1 MSKNSIILLFCNLN
15 FIKMKKMM
23 NILLF
28 LIISL
33 LLCYSQ
39 KGESC
44 FLSKRKHVHVVNG
57 LPPNPQPLMAHC
69 KSRDDDLG
77 THALSINQ
85 SFNFNFCIIAFET
98 LFHCDVQWEGK
109 GKNFTAFTHLGLL
122 NILARAPT
130 TALGQ

>member
-1 MSKNSIILLFCNLN
+1 
-15 FIKMKKMM
+15 MK
-23 NILLF
+23 ILLF

-39 KGESC
+39 EGESC

-57 LPPNPQPLMAHC
+57 LPPNPQPLHVHC

-77 THALSINQ
+77 EHVLSVNQ

-109 GKNFTAFTHLGLL
+109 GKNFTAY
-122 NILARAPT
+122 T
-130 TALGQ
+130 TTWPSKHPCMKSNDCTWTVKSDGIYAGGIKEYNWS